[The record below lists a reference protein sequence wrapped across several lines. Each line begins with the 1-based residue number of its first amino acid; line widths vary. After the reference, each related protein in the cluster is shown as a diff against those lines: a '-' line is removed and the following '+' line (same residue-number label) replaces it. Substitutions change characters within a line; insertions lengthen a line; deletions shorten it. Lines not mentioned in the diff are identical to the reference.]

1 MKFQQLSNNL
11 IHTFVRAQTQ
21 TPRKNAEIRT
31 NKKQTSQTKNTFRQQ
46 QFYTEKTKCVWIE
59 YEQNER
65 KTTHK
70 NITIN
75 KLNIHSHAHHAVE
88 SRE

>member
-46 QFYTEKTKCVWIE
+46 QFYTEKQNAFE

-75 KLNIHSHAHHAVE
+75 KLNIHSHAYHAVE